1 MANVKLILRED
12 VQGLGQ
18 AGDVVDVRPGYARN
32 FLVPEGKAV
41 LASAGRL
48 REVEHLKRQIAEKVA
63 RELADHRALKDR
75 IEKLGELEV
84 RARVGEEGKLFG
96 SVTVAQI
103 AELLA
108 ARGVEVDRRR
118 IDLPEPIKTAGEHAV
133 QVKLHREIGATLRL
147 KVVPE
152 E

>member
-12 VQGLGQ
+12 VQGLGH

-41 LASAGRL
+41 LASEGRL
-48 REVEHLKRQIAEKVA
+48 REVEHLRRQIAEKVA
-63 RELADHRALKDR
+63 KELADHRALKDR
-75 IEKLGELEV
+75 IEKLGEVEV
-84 RARVGEEGKLFG
+84 RAKVGEEGKLFG

-108 ARGVEVDRRR
+108 GRGIELDRRR
-118 IDLPEPIKTAGEHAV
+118 IDLPEPIKTAGDHPV
-133 QVKLHREIGATLRL
+133 TVKLHRDVNATLRL

>member
-12 VQGLGQ
+12 ISGLGH
-18 AGDVVDVRPGYARN
+18 AGDVVSVKPGFAKN

-41 LASAGRL
+41 LASEAKI

-63 RELADHRALKDR
+63 KELSDQRKAKQAL
-75 IEKLGELEV
+75 EALQLEV
-84 RARVGEEGKLFG
+84 TMKAGEEGKLFG
-96 SVTVAQI
+96 SVTAVQV

-108 ARGVEVDRRR
+108 ARGVEIDRRK
-118 IDLPEPIKTAGEHAV
+118 IELEPIKELGDHTANV
-133 QVKLHREIGATLRL
+133 RLHRDVVATVRL
-147 KVVPE
+147 KVLPE

>member
-12 VQGLGQ
+12 VQGLGH

-32 FLVPEGKAV
+32 FLVPEGKAM
-41 LASAGRL
+41 LASAGKL
-48 REVEHLKRQIAEKVA
+48 REVEHLKRQIAEKIA

-75 IEKLGELEV
+75 IEKLGDVEV
-84 RARVGEEGKLFG
+84 RAKVGEEGKLFG

-108 ARGVEVDRRR
+108 GRGIEVDRKR
-118 IDLPEPIKTAGEHAV
+118 IDLAEPIKTAGDHPV
-133 QVKLHREIGATLRL
+133 TVKLHREVNATLRL

>member
-12 VQGLGQ
+12 VLGLGH

-41 LASAGRL
+41 LASEGRL
-48 REVEHLKRQIAEKVA
+48 REVEHLRRQIAEKVA
-63 RELADHRALKDR
+63 KELADHRALKDR
-75 IEKLGELEV
+75 IEKLGEVEV
-84 RARVGEEGKLFG
+84 RAKVGEEGKLFG

-108 ARGVEVDRRR
+108 GRGVELDRRR
-118 IDLPEPIKTAGEHAV
+118 IDLPEPIKTAGDHPV
-133 QVKLHREIGATLRL
+133 TVKLHRDVNATLRL

>member
-12 VQGLGQ
+12 VQGLGH

-32 FLVPEGKAV
+32 FLVPEGKAM
-41 LASAGRL
+41 LASEGKL
-48 REVEHLKRQIAEKVA
+48 REVDHLKRQIAEKVA
-63 RELADHRALKDR
+63 KELADVRAFKDR
-75 IEKLGELEV
+75 IEKLGEVEV
-84 RARVGEEGKLFG
+84 RAKVGEEGKLFG
-96 SVTVAQI
+96 SVTVAQV

-108 ARGVEVDRRR
+108 GRGVELDRRR
-118 IDLPEPIKTAGEHAV
+118 IDLAEPIKTAGEHAV
-133 QVKLHREIGATLRL
+133 TLRLHRDVTATLRL

>member
-12 VQGLGQ
+12 VQGLGH

-41 LASAGRL
+41 LASEGRL
-48 REVEHLKRQIAEKVA
+48 REVEHLRRQIAEKVA
-63 RELADHRALKDR
+63 KELADYRALKDR
-75 IEKLGELEV
+75 IEKLGEVEV
-84 RARVGEEGKLFG
+84 RAKVGEEGKLFG

-108 ARGVEVDRRR
+108 GRGVELDRRR
-118 IDLPEPIKTAGEHAV
+118 IDLAEPIKTAGDHPV
-133 QVKLHREIGATLRL
+133 TLRLHRDVNATLRL

>member
-12 VQGLGQ
+12 VLGLGH

-41 LASAGRL
+41 LASEGRL
-48 REVEHLKRQIAEKVA
+48 REVEHLRRQIAEKVA
-63 RELADHRALKDR
+63 KELADHRAFKDR
-75 IEKLGELEV
+75 IEKLGEVEV
-84 RARVGEEGKLFG
+84 RAKVGEEGKLFG

-108 ARGVEVDRRR
+108 GRGVELDRRR
-118 IDLPEPIKTAGEHAV
+118 IDLAEPIKTAGEHAV
-133 QVKLHREIGATLRL
+133 TVKLHRDVNATLRL

>member
-12 VQGLGQ
+12 VQGLGH

-41 LASAGRL
+41 LASEGRL
-48 REVEHLKRQIAEKVA
+48 REVEHLRRQISEKVA
-63 RELADHRALKDR
+63 KELADHRAFKDR
-75 IEKLGELEV
+75 IEKLGEVEV
-84 RARVGEEGKLFG
+84 RAKVGEEGKLFG

-103 AELLA
+103 VELLA
-108 ARGVEVDRRR
+108 GRGIELDRRR
-118 IDLPEPIKTAGEHAV
+118 LDLPEPIKTAGAHPV
-133 QVKLHREIGATLRL
+133 TVKPPRDVTATLRL

>member
-1 MANVKLILRED
+1 MANVKLILQED
-12 VQGLGQ
+12 VQGLGH

-32 FLVPEGKAV
+32 FLVPEGKAM
-41 LASAGRL
+41 LASAGKL
-48 REVEHLKRQIAEKVA
+48 REVEHLKRQIAEKIA
-63 RELADHRALKDR
+63 RELAGHRALKDR
-75 IEKLGELEV
+75 IEKLGEVEV
-84 RARVGEEGKLFG
+84 RAKVGEEGRLFG

-108 ARGVEVDRRR
+108 GRGIEVDRRR
-118 IDLPEPIKTAGEHAV
+118 IDLPEPIKTAGDHAV
-133 QVKLHREIGATLRL
+133 TVKLHRELNATLRL

>member
-12 VQGLGQ
+12 VQGLGH

-41 LASAGRL
+41 LASEGKL
-48 REVEHLKRQIAEKVA
+48 REVEHLKRQIAEKLA
-63 RELADHRALKDR
+63 KELADHRAQKAR

-84 RARVGEEGKLFG
+84 RAKAGEEGRLFG
-96 SVTVAQI
+96 SVTVPQI

-108 ARGVEVDRRR
+108 ARGIEVDRRR
-118 IDLPEPIKTAGEHAV
+118 VDLAEPIKTLGEHAV
-133 QVKLHREIGATLRL
+133 TVRLHRDVSATLRL

>member
-12 VQGLGQ
+12 VQGLGH

-41 LASAGRL
+41 LASEGRL
-48 REVEHLKRQIAEKVA
+48 REVEHLRRQIAEKVA
-63 RELADHRALKDR
+63 KELADHRAFKAR
-75 IEKLGELEV
+75 IEKLGEVEV
-84 RARVGEEGKLFG
+84 RAKVGEEGKLFG

-103 AELLA
+103 VELLA
-108 ARGVEVDRRR
+108 GRGIELDRRR
-118 IDLPEPIKTAGEHAV
+118 LDLPEPIKTAGEHPV
-133 QVKLHREIGATLRL
+133 TVKLHRDVTATLRL

>member
-12 VQGLGQ
+12 VQGLGH

-48 REVEHLKRQIAEKVA
+48 HEVEHLKRQIAEKVA
-63 RELADHRALKDR
+63 KELADHRAVKDR
-75 IEKLGELEV
+75 IEQLGEV
-84 RARVGEEGKLFG
+84 TVPAKAGEEGKLFG
-96 SVTVAQI
+96 SVTVVQI
-103 AELLA
+103 AELMA
-108 ARGVEVDRRR
+108 ARGVEIDRRR
-118 IDLPEPIKTAGEHAV
+118 IDLPEPIKTVGDHAV
-133 QVKLHREIGATLRL
+133 TVRLHREVNATLRL

>member
-12 VQGLGQ
+12 VQGLGH

-41 LASAGRL
+41 LASEGRL
-48 REVEHLKRQIAEKVA
+48 REVEHLRRQIAEKVA
-63 RELADHRALKDR
+63 KELADHRALKDR
-75 IEKLGELEV
+75 IEKLGEVEV
-84 RARVGEEGKLFG
+84 RAKVGEEGKLFG

-108 ARGVEVDRRR
+108 GRGVELDRRR
-118 IDLPEPIKTAGEHAV
+118 IDLPEPIKTAGDHPV
-133 QVKLHREIGATLRL
+133 TVKLHRDVNATLRL